1 MTSNFD
7 ALKLSVEASMPNNT
21 VLFDD
26 KGLPSIMVRIPKFK
40 ISDVIPG
47 GSTATHPAFIVNG
60 VEKDVIYISKYQNVV
75 IGDRAYSLPL
85 RDPRASLNFDQAKRF
100 SENKGSGW
108 HLMTN
113 AEWAAIALWCAKNG
127 TLPRGNNN
135 YGADFSASHETGV
148 QTFPADATRIGRVAT
163 GSGPVTWAHNG
174 DNSGIYDLNGNVW
187 EWVGGYRTLN
197 GEINVLPNND
207 AAITGADQ
215 TLNSTRWRAISETGE
230 YIAPG
235 TTGSLKYDSQTK
247 LTKEIAGTGQ
257 ANTAFK
263 TMQKDAGIA
272 TVPEIMKAL
281 GLFPASSD
289 MANDRFYNDTAGERL
304 AYRGGSWNSA
314 SYAGAFALFGNN
326 SRTVSS
332 TGIGFRSAFVG

>member
-1 MTSNFD
+1 
-7 ALKLSVEASMPNNT
+7 
-21 VLFDD
+21 
-26 KGLPSIMVRIPKFK
+26 
-40 ISDVIPG
+40 
-47 GSTATHPAFIVNG
+47 
-60 VEKDVIYISKYQNVV
+60 
-75 IGDRAYSLPL
+75 
-85 RDPRASLNFDQAKRF
+85 
-100 SENKGSGW
+100 
-108 HLMTN
+108 MTN

-135 YGADFSASHETGV
+135 YGADFSASHESGV

-174 DNSGIYDLNGNVW
+174 DNSGIYELNGNVW

-235 TTGSLKYDSQTK
+235 TTGSLKYDSPTK

-304 AYRGGSWNSA
+304 ACRGGSWASA
-314 SYAGAFALFGNN
+314 SVAGAFALYGYY
-326 SRTVSS
+326 SRSVSS
-332 TGIGFRSAFVG
+332 TSFGFRSAFVG